1 MRKDRSKWHLRIW
14 TIALILGITLGLIG
28 WRQLI
33 TRMEKADPVNEKVD
47 SSSEVVYVSE
57 QQLKQIST
65 DLIKEDLVT
74 VDRKATGKVGF
85 NEDRLTPVFTPY
97 SGRVSELLANKG
109 DAVKAGQP
117 LVVLESP
124 DYVAAQNDL
133 ATARS
138 DVAKS
143 RIGLKSAEIAAERAR
158 TLHNQEAIATK
169 ELQQTE
175 ADLARA
181 QDELRRAEATLRAVE
196 NRILLFGKNPEDLAS
211 LGEHVDRRVVLRA
224 PIPGIIVDRKIGPG
238 QYVKPDS
245 PDPIFLISDLTTL
258 WVLVD
263 VYESDLAATRLNT
276 SVEVSVAAYSDRVF
290 PARIS
295 FISPTVDPATR
306 TVRVR
311 CLVSN
316 SDGLLKPEM
325 FATVK
330 IGSATQQR
338 TALVPATAI
347 IVDGDDSVVFVADGP
362 ARFLRRR
369 IQVGHQVD
377 RGAFVVDSGLRP
389 GEAVA
394 TRGALLLNELGKSHS
409 NR

>member
-1 MRKDRSKWHLRIW
+1 MS
-14 TIALILGITLGLIG
+14 
-28 WRQLI
+28 
-33 TRMEKADPVNEKVD
+33 RMEKADSTNEKVD
-47 SSSEVVYVSE
+47 PPSDVVVVDE
-57 QQLKQIST
+57 QQLKQVST
-65 DLIKEDLVT
+65 DLVKEDYVT

-85 NEDRLTPVFTPY
+85 NEDRLTPVLTPY

-138 DVAKS
+138 DAAKS
-143 RIGLKSAEIAAERAR
+143 RIGLKSAEIAHERAQR
-158 TLHNQEAIATK
+158 LHDQEAIATK
-169 ELQQTE
+169 DLQQAD

-181 QDELRRAEATLRAVE
+181 QDELRRSEATLRAVE
-196 NRILLFGKNPEDLAS
+196 NRILLFGKDPDDIAS
-211 LGEHVDRRVVLRA
+211 LGERVDRRVILRA
-224 PIPGIIVDRKIGPG
+224 PITGIIVERKIGPG

-245 PDPIFLISDLTTL
+245 ADPVFLISDLTTL

-263 VYESDLAATRLNT
+263 VYESDLNATHLNT
-276 SVEVSVAAYSDRVF
+276 PVEVRVAAYSDRVF

-311 CLVSN
+311 CLVPN

-325 FATVK
+325 FATIK
-330 IGSATQQR
+330 IGSAGQER
-338 TALVPATAI
+338 APLVPASAV
-347 IVDGDDSVVFVADGP
+347 IVDGDDTGVFVVEGP
-362 ARFLRRR
+362 GRFRWRS
-369 IQVGHQVD
+369 IQLGHQVE
-377 RGAFVVDSGLRP
+377 RGAFIIDSGLRP

-394 TRGALLLNELGKSHS
+394 DRGALLLNELRKSHGK
-409 NR
+409 